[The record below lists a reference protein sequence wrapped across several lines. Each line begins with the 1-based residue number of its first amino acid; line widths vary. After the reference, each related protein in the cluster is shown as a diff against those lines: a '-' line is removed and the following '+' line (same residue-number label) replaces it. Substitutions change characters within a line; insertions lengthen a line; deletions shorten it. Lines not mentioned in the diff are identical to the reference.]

1 MVDRAC
7 AQGRNDGR
15 KEGRKE
21 GLSIS
26 KLTELAGR
34 TAGAE
39 GKSKLHSIATLSV
52 SLPHVPLPLSL
63 SLPLSWGYMH

>member
-7 AQGRNDGR
+7 AQGRND
-15 KEGRKE
+15 GRKE

-52 SLPHVPLPLSL
+52 SLPHVPLPLS
-63 SLPLSWGYMH
+63 WGYMH